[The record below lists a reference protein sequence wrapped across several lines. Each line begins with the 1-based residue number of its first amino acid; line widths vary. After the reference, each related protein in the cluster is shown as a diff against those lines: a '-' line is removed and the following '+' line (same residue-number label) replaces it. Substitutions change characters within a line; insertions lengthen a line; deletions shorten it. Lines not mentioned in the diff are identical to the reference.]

1 MKRLYWIILAGL
13 LVASLAVEFLVHHHP
28 HIHLWFSDFP
38 LFWILFGF
46 LGGCLL
52 ILFAKKILAWVVYRK
67 EDYYE

>member
-1 MKRLYWIILAGL
+1 MKKIYRIILATL
-13 LVASLAVEFLVHHHP
+13 LTASLVVEFLVHHQVHF
-28 HIHLWFSDFP
+28 HFWFSDIP

-52 ILFAKKILAWVVYRK
+52 ILFGKKILAWVVYRE